1 MATTADA
8 VAVPPALVENI
19 VRRRCVLFLGPDAA
33 ETADGYL
40 GLPTSSQLA
49 LEMAERC
56 GHRGGYKPL
65 PQIAQIYAHS
75 LGRHSLV
82 SYLRERLGQPIYR
95 PLPIHELAARIPWR
109 VVVQAGWDRLLEQCL
124 DGHDA
129 AYSVV
134 YSAVEALYQPTDGR
148 LVLYKPY
155 GDVDRPDTMVI
166 TEDDQLDVFYQLQGL
181 KRRLADL
188 VAHNALLLVGYAA
201 DYDSVLVRI
210 YHEIRQELR
219 DHRMP
224 AFVVSPAS
232 RPQDAAQWEARG
244 FQPVTEEPVAFLYAL
259 AAAVAAAEGRELV
272 LPPVERISQAPR
284 ATPAD
289 LAALAQATAAVYD
302 RLGIGALVEGSDV
315 LLLTPDQV
323 RDVEAMRDAYDR
335 LAAALP
341 PEPGSAQV
349 WLRQGN
355 VEFARRN
362 YDAARRL
369 YQQAL
374 AVDPDLAEAHYNLHH
389 VYLQTGE
396 WEAALEA
403 YRQAVALRP
412 DLAMLPARYQVD
424 GVLGR
429 GGVGVVYRAA
439 DVLAGRPVAVKLLD
453 RSLMRTEAALRR
465 FRREAELL
473 QRLDHPYIVRYLDFQ
488 QHQGRYFLAM
498 EYLDPRSLAAVLA
511 DRGRLSLDEVDHVVR
526 QVCDALRFA
535 HGQGI
540 VHRDLKPSNVFL
552 VEGAVK
558 LIDFGLAVDL
568 AAGQPSAAE
577 LPAGTVSYLAP
588 EQAMGGPV
596 DARTDV
602 YALGTLAYELLTGVN
617 PGQGAYRPVD
627 ELAPGVTAALEIV
640 LAKARAREPAQRY
653 ATVEAFCEAWT
664 AVVPTQPASQ
674 AAPLWRRTLSWLQT
688 GLRTAVSRYWPVWL
702 ALILLLGLAY
712 PAPIFRLGLLLALA
726 LMAVLLTDWYS
737 LWLGRRSGD
746 PLLPAYGPLIGLLLA
761 VALWLPPTTVL
772 AAGDIS
778 AGGPLFLDYV
788 FILVIHLA
796 VALAFGSL
804 ALLALG
810 LGMAA
815 GRRLGLRGAGRM
827 VLGLGLAGV
836 PLALHALFYLA
847 NF

>member
-1 MATTADA
+1 MATDA
-8 VAVPPALVENI
+8 VALPPTLVESI

-40 GLPTSSQLA
+40 GLPTSGQLA
-49 LEMAERC
+49 LELAERC

-65 PQIAQIYAHS
+65 PQIAQIYTHS
-75 LGRHSLV
+75 QGRHSLV
-82 SYLRERLGQPIYR
+82 SYLRQRLDQPIYR
-95 PLPIHELAARIPWR
+95 PLPVHELTARIPFR
-109 VVVQAGWDRLLEQCL
+109 TVVQAGWDRLLEQCL
-124 DGHDA
+124 DRHGA

-134 YSAVEALYQPTDGR
+134 YSAVEALHQPADGR
-148 LVLYKPY
+148 LIVYKPY
-155 GDVDRPDTMVI
+155 GDVDRPDAMVI

-210 YHEIRQELR
+210 YHEIRHELR

-224 AFVVSPAS
+224 AFVVGAVS

-244 FQPVTEEPVAFLYAL
+244 FQPVGAKPVAFLYAL
-259 AAAVAAAEGRELV
+259 ATAVAEAEGRKLA
-272 LPPVERISQAPR
+272 LPPVEHISQAPR

-289 LAALAQATAAVYD
+289 LAALAQAVAAVYD
-302 RLGIGALVEGSDV
+302 RLGIGELVEGSDV

-323 RDVEAMRDAYDR
+323 RDVEAVRGAYER

-374 AVDPDLAEAHYNLHH
+374 AVEPAMAEAHYNLHH
-389 VYLQTGE
+389 VHLQLGE

-403 YRQAVALRP
+403 YQRAAALRP
-412 DLAMLPARYQVD
+412 DLAMLPARYRID

-439 DVLAGRPVAVKLLD
+439 DTLAGRPVAVKLLD

-473 QRLDHPYIVRYLDFQ
+473 QRLDHPHIVRYLDFQ

-498 EYLDPRSLAAVLA
+498 EYLGPHSLAAVLA
-511 DRGRLSLDEVDHVVR
+511 ERGRLGLDEVDRIV
-526 QVCDALRFA
+526 QQACDALSFA

-552 VEGAVK
+552 VEGEVK

-568 AAGQPSAAE
+568 AAGQPSAVE
-577 LPAGTVSYLAP
+577 LPAGTAAYLAP

-627 ELAPGVTAALEIV
+627 ELAPGVTPALEIV
-640 LAKARAREPAQRY
+640 LARARAREPAQRY
-653 ATVEAFCEAWT
+653 ATAEEFRRAWT
-664 AVVPTQPASQ
+664 AVMPTQPAFQ
-674 AAPLWRRTLSWLQT
+674 DAPAWRRGLGRLQAVV
-688 GLRTAVSRYWPVWL
+688 RTAVARYWPAWL
-702 ALILLLGLAY
+702 ALVLLLGLAY
-712 PAPIFRLGLLLALA
+712 PAPVSRLGLLLALA
-726 LMAVLLTDWYS
+726 LVAVLLTDWYT
-737 LWLGRRSGD
+737 LWLGRRSSD
-746 PLLPAYGPLIGLLLA
+746 PLLPTYGPLIGLLLA
-761 VALWLPPTTVL
+761 VALWLPPAWAL
-772 AAGDIS
+772 APGDIT
-778 AGGPLFLDYV
+778 AGATSFLDYLFV
-788 FILVIHLA
+788 VVIHLA

-810 LGMAA
+810 MGMAV
-815 GRRLGLRGAGRM
+815 GRRLGLAGAGRM
-827 VLGLGLAGV
+827 AVGLALAAL
-836 PLALHALFYLA
+836 PMALHALFYLA